1 VTLAGPAMRGP
12 GWAAGCS
19 GPGGGRAD
27 PGGARGA
34 IRGGERTIGDLKR
47 GHTRRALCPVGPGP
61 GGRARSAV
69 PRPAGHACAGAP
81 PAVRAGAAFRRAAGR
96 AGLADR
102 AARPGRRGAGAGA
115 DYGDWLDGRVG
126 KTALAVY
133 WAHQVAGR
141 FPDRQLYVNLR
152 GFDPSGRPVAAAE
165 AIRAVLDTVGVPAGQ
180 IPAGLDAL
188 AGLYRSVLA
197 GKRMLVLL
205 DNARDAGQIRPPR
218 PPSGRLPIARGH
230 TPQPAGCAPRS
241 TAASSGR
248 WWNAS
253 WRP

>member
-1 VTLAGPAMRGP
+1 MPLAGPAMRGP
-12 GWAAGCS
+12 GRAAGCS
-19 GPGGGRAD
+19 GPGGGRVD

-47 GHTRRALCPVGPGP
+47 GHTRRPY
-61 GGRARSAV
+61 ARSV
-69 PRPAGHACAGAP
+69 
-81 PAVRAGAAFRRAAGR
+81 
-96 AGLADR
+96 
-102 AARPGRRGAGAGA
+102 
-115 DYGDWLDGRVG
+115 
-126 KTALAVY
+126 
-133 WAHQVAGR
+133 
-141 FPDRQLYVNLR
+141 QLYVNLR

-205 DNARDAGQIRPPR
+205 GNARDAGQIRPPR
-218 PPSGRLPIARGH
+218 PPSGRLPVARGH

-248 WWNAS
+248 WRNAS